1 MNVTFPAR
9 ARVILPRMSQGSLAA
24 PIVLGAVAG
33 LMAAVLG
40 AVAIGAAAGV
50 VGLTLLGTGRS

>member
-1 MNVTFPAR
+1 
-9 ARVILPRMSQGSLAA
+9 MSQGSLAA

-40 AVAIGAAAGV
+40 DVAIGAAAGV
-50 VGLTLLGTGRS
+50 VGLTVLGTGRS